1 MGMISIAVQ
10 GCIGFVFTVYGGY
23 SLLRGRGKGG
33 RLPLFLACVLAR
45 LFLLG
50 YAAASVPA
58 G

>member
-1 MGMISIAVQ
+1 MISIAVQ

-33 RLPLFLACVLAR
+33 MLPLFLACVLAG